1 MGKMIGMFGL
11 LGGIAYLLYI
21 WVKEQNSQYRRI
33 AELVVFL
40 QKSIF
45 AMEEEKLHIID
56 YLRNYSSREKI
67 LDETLQE
74 IARRLEQKVY
84 PSGEQVWEDVVLEK
98 KNKWELDEETLEMVL
113 GRGRGVFGKRR
124 RENLSFLQRGLRNLE
139 QQQKKKKEK
148 DAKERKVWI
157 PVSMLGGVML
167 MIILV

>member
-56 YLRNYSSREKI
+56 YLRNYSCREKI

-84 PSGEQVWEDVVLEK
+84 PSGEQVWEDVFLEK
-98 KNKWELDEETLEMVL
+98 KHKWELDEETFEMVL
-113 GRGRGVFGKRR
+113 GIGRGFFGKRR
-124 RENLSFLQRGLRNLE
+124 SENLSFLQRGLRNLE